1 MSDLHRIVL
10 LTALFSLLS
19 FHMLY
24 AGRPEAS
31 VTMKNYED
39 ALELYNE
46 HSFDKADSLFRRV
59 VADSYN
65 IEELTETRLKSIQY
79 LGFISR
85 ERNDYIQSNKW
96 FRAATVV
103 LNEFGNDEQKRRWR
117 KVITNEIEANR
128 SVIDYYKER
137 EAAIG
142 RHRKQQNTIMG
153 ILLFLAAMTISTFV
167 VLFIYLRKAYKH
179 LASNSKSWANTPAHS
194 PAAVPESSVNPIR
207 RKIVDYI
214 VGTKAY
220 LNPDLC
226 LDDVCRAI
234 GSNRTY
240 VSSEINAMAGNFN
253 SFINENRVK
262 ESIRLLSENSKID
275 IEEVWEL
282 SGFNSKTTFYSAFK
296 DYTGMTPSIYRK
308 ASKDISE

>member
-1 MSDLHRIVL
+1 MNDLHRIVL
-10 LTALFSLLS
+10 LTALFSVLS
-19 FHMLY
+19 FHMLH

-31 VTMKNYED
+31 VTMKNFEN

-46 HSFDKADSLFRRV
+46 HSYDEADSLFRRV
-59 VADSYN
+59 VGDSYN

-85 ERNDYIQSNKW
+85 ERHDYVQSNKW
-96 FRAATVV
+96 FRAAAVV

-117 KVITNEIEANR
+117 KVITNEIETNR
-128 SVIDYYKER
+128 TVIDYFKER
-137 EAAIG
+137 ETAIG
-142 RHRKQQNTIMG
+142 RHRKQQITIMG

-179 LASNSKSWANTPAHS
+179 LASNSKAWANTPAHS

-253 SFINENRVK
+253 SFINEYRVK

-308 ASKDISE
+308 ASKDISA